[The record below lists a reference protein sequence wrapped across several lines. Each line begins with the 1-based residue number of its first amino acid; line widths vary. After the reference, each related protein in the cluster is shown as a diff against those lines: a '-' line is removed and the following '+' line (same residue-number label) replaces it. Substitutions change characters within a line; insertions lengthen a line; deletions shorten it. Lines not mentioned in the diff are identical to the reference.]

1 MKGATQN
8 AKDKSTEQA
17 LLDPKLAVRD
27 SSQLSG
33 IVMFFVFSFTLLAV
47 ESFEDWKEGRK
58 EGKATRLGTRTV
70 LRKMLWRGSDSLPHS
85 VQAIG
90 ATGRDG
96 TLVGGSS

>member
-17 LLDPKLAVRD
+17 LLDQKLAVWD

-33 IVMFFVFSFTLLAV
+33 IVMFFAFSFTLLAV

-70 LRKMLWRGSDSLPHS
+70 LRKMLWRGSDSLPQS

-96 TLVGGSS
+96 TLVGESS